1 MYVFVR
7 VFVCARL
14 CAWVHHIAIQTQE
27 EVKSKILRG
36 EIREME
42 WESGLGMTD
51 AKRVQEDRM
60 TSMDGKEIEH
70 TIEVVEP
77 RYHRTGCLCAR
88 ATTRY

>member
-1 MYVFVR
+1 MY

-14 CAWVHHIAIQTQE
+14 RAWVHHIAIQTQE

-42 WESGLGMTD
+42 WESGLGTTD
-51 AKRVQEDRM
+51 AERVQEDRM
-60 TSMDGKEIEH
+60 SSMDEKEIQDA
-70 TIEVVEP
+70 IKVVEP

-88 ATTRY
+88 ATTRYCCM